1 MDMNSIKK
9 SLENWLNQLNHFSF
23 NTYEA
28 LPDIDLYMDQ
38 IVTFLEKQLFIFQTT
53 STDKQITPSMINNYV
68 KGNVIPAPIS
78 KRYNK
83 EHIAQ
88 IDEVCTLKQVLTI
101 AEVKQIE
108 DNRYLNKTLKSDTFN
123 SFNQLNTKKINTV
136 VTEAFKALNNIEE
149 NDTDALINLAL
160 DFSLAANAYIS
171 VAKRILFLARNYEL
185 INKNNEE

>member
-1 MDMNSIKK
+1 MNSIKK

-185 INKNNEE
+185 INKNNEQ